1 VRRFPWELTIT
12 AVLAFTLLTEL
23 GVWQLHRLAWKQ
35 GLLARIESLRHA
47 PPRPIGGLSARLA
60 AGEDVEFT
68 RVSVDCAPP
77 PAPSPTVYRYAL
89 RDGAIGWRLL
99 TACHL
104 PPAAD
109 GGGFDGVVLDRG
121 LVERFTG
128 AMAPMA
134 ALFNEPVAATG
145 VLRAVGARPLLDLGG
160 SPPDQGVAVIRVVDR
175 QALRRLVAMSGLRRP
190 VPYIMAVESESP
202 PLAGVRPAALPQ
214 DIPNNHFVYALTWF
228 ALAGI
233 LAWFYGALLW
243 RRLTRP

>member
-1 VRRFPWELTIT
+1 MRRFPWELTIT

-128 AMAPMA
+128 AMAPAA
-134 ALFNEPVAATG
+134 ALFAEPVAATG
-145 VLRAVGARPLLDLGG
+145 VLRAVGAKPLLDLGQR
-160 SPPDQGVAVIRVVDR
+160 PPDRGVAVIRVVDR
-175 QALRRLVAMSGLRRP
+175 EALRRLAAMSGLERP
-190 VPYIMAVESESP
+190 VPYIIAVENESP

>member
-1 VRRFPWELTIT
+1 LTIT

-104 PPAAD
+104 LPAAD